1 MASKKKRKP
10 INPRFVWKPE
20 DIEPGKKT
28 IASAVA
34 RLIEKV
40 KAL

>member
-1 MASKKKRKP
+1 MTRKKK

-34 RLIEKV
+34 RLLEKV